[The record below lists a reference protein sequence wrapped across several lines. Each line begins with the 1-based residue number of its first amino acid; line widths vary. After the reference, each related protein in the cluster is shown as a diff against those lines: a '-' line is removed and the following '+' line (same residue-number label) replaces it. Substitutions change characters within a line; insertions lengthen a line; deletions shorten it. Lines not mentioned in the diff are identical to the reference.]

1 MNLFQVIL
9 DPINFKDV
17 FEPNSRLIIRLL
29 VYFHN
34 TCADTNCLNIVFTE
48 PFVPTVF
55 PNTDPRSAPGQI

>member
-1 MNLFQVIL
+1 
-9 DPINFKDV
+9 V